1 MIDIDVQS
9 DALGGFDI
17 SIDPATGDLL
27 QTAGFDTSLKMSLF
41 EERRANREEMV
52 PSERRRGWWGNTLF
66 DEADFEIGSKLW
78 LLDQAR
84 LTQETLNKAI
94 DYARTALQW
103 MIDDN
108 HVEEVE
114 VSGELRPETII
125 LNIVLLRNGSK
136 VDSFSFDIWS
146 ATGRSLD

>member
-1 MIDIDVQS
+1 MIDIEVRS
-9 DALGGFDI
+9 DDRGGFDI
-17 SIDPATGDLL
+17 SIDPATGDLAL
-27 QTAGFDTSLKMSLF
+27 TAGFDTSLKMSLF

-66 DEADFEIGSKLW
+66 SPSFEVGSKLW

-103 MIDDN
+103 LVTDGHLESI
-108 HVEEVE
+108 E
-114 VSGELRPETII
+114 VSGRIEAETI
-125 LNIVLLRNGSK
+125 VLTIDLFRSGSK
-136 VDSFSFDIWS
+136 IDSFAFDIWQ
-146 ATGRSLD
+146 ATERDLG